1 MIRIPSVIILM
12 VLMLGNVQAQTYRY
26 HPGNDVVGNISIHT
40 IQDGD
45 NFLQLA
51 QTFRVGFNELVDA
64 NRDVDPWIPES
75 GAQIIIPTQYVLPN
89 VERVG
94 VIINLA
100 ELRLYQF
107 HGTVD
112 NISTVSTYPVSVGK
126 DDEWKTPLSF
136 THITSKTARPN
147 WYPPASILKEHEE
160 NNDPLPKVVPPGPDN
175 PLGEY
180 KIGLALSGYLIH
192 GTNVPEGI
200 GMRVTHGCIRLH
212 PTGIKKLFNSVE
224 INTPV
229 TIINQPYKV
238 GWHEDKLYV
247 ETHSEIEEQEKA
259 SSRNLTEFVQ
269 LVVAK
274 TKEKEQGSY
283 KILWEKGYQEAK
295 EKRGVPFLMSM
306 HENQSDN
313 QEKEKSRQ

>member
-1 MIRIPSVIILM
+1 MRISQVLVLPLALLM
-12 VLMLGNVQAQTYRY
+12 GEAFAETYSY
-26 HPGNDVVGNISIHT
+26 QPGDDVVGNIAIHT

-64 NRDVDPWIPES
+64 NPDVDPWIPEQD
-75 GAQIIIPTQYVLPN
+75 AQIIIPTQYVLPN
-89 VERVG
+89 VERKG
-94 VIINLA
+94 VVINLA

-107 HGTVD
+107 HGTTN
-112 NISTVSTYPVSVGK
+112 NISSVSTYPVSVGK
-126 DDEWKTPLSF
+126 DDEWKTPLTF
-136 THITSKTARPN
+136 TRITSKTAKPN
-147 WYPPASILKEHEE
+147 WYPPESIRKEHED

-180 KIGLALSGYLIH
+180 KLGLALAGYLIH
-192 GTNVPEGI
+192 GTNVPQGI

-212 PTGIKKLFNSVE
+212 PIGIEKLFNSVE
-224 INTPV
+224 INTLV

-238 GWHEDKLYV
+238 GWRDSKLYV

-269 LVVAK
+269 LVVAQ
-274 TKEKEQGSY
+274 TKKKEGQEDY
-283 KILWEKGYQEAK
+283 KILWERGYEEAR
-295 EKRGVPFLMSM
+295 EKRGVPFLMSL
-306 HENQSDN
+306 
-313 QEKEKSRQ
+313 KEE

>member
-1 MIRIPSVIILM
+1 MRIPQLIL
-12 VLMLGNVQAQTYRY
+12 LMLSMFIGTAIAQTYHY
-26 HPGNDVVGNISIHT
+26 HSDEDVIGNISIHT
-40 IQDGD
+40 IKEGD

-51 QTFRVGFNELVDA
+51 QTFRVGFLELVDA
-64 NRDVDPWIPES
+64 NPDVDPWIPEQ

-89 VERVG
+89 VERKG
-94 VIINLA
+94 VVINLA

-107 HGTVD
+107 HETVD
-112 NISTVSTYPVSVGK
+112 NVSSVSTYPVSVGK
-126 DDEWKTPLSF
+126 DDQWETPLSF
-136 THITSKTARPN
+136 TRITSKTAKPN
-147 WYPPASILKEHEE
+147 WYPPESIRKEHEE

-175 PLGEY
+175 PLGDY

-212 PTGIKKLFNSVE
+212 PTGIEKLFKSVE

-229 TIINQPYKV
+229 TIVNQPYKV
-238 GWHEDKLYV
+238 GWRDKKLYV

-269 LVVAK
+269 LVVAQ
-274 TKEKEQGSY
+274 TKENENDGY
-283 KILWEKGYQEAK
+283 EILWERGYQEAR
-295 EKRGVPFLMSM
+295 EKRGVPFLMSLRN
-306 HENQSDN
+306 E
-313 QEKEKSRQ
+313 